1 MITSNQYFKEST
13 EPDLLTQN
21 DLHIVTEMEMK
32 LLWLRDDLDH
42 SQSFININL
51 EEEKVNDSRRYS
63 RCIKSPLKN

>member
-51 EEEKVNDSRRYS
+51 EEEKVNDSDG
-63 RCIKSPLKN
+63 ILDA

>member
-42 SQSFININL
+42 SQSFINIDL
-51 EEEKVNDSRRYS
+51 EVKKVNDSDG
-63 RCIKSPLKN
+63 ILDA